1 MKLIIA
7 LIDFSEVTPELIAL
21 AGKLAR
27 GMNSKLTLLHVA
39 MPDPD
44 FLEGHK
50 QDEHS
55 PDALVLDS
63 RRPDRKLE
71 ILELELKKLGVDAAS
86 VIVHGDSL
94 SGNPVRKIVDE
105 VDRLSPDLVV
115 MGSHGHGRLYEMLVG
130 SVTNAVVRKV
140 RRPVLLV
147 SSQARETKR
156 S

>member
-1 MKLIIA
+1 MKLIVA
-7 LIDFSEVTPELIAL
+7 LIDFSEVTPELITL
-21 AGKLAR
+21 AGRVAR

-44 FLEGHK
+44 FVG
-50 QDEHS
+50 
-55 PDALVLDS
+55 DS
-63 RRPDRKLE
+63 RNPHRKLE

-105 VDRLSPDLVV
+105 VDRLTPDLVV

-147 SSQARETKR
+147 PSQGGKGA
-156 S
+156 